1 MPDTKQREPQIAAS
15 LVNGIRRTLIED
27 GRWERIEGDVLA
39 RAPALAD
46 WLAFAERAEWVS
58 LDGHLTFLDALL
70 GVLGRESLAAL
81 GATRLKE
88 DVDIG
93 ALARM
98 LRAWLREFR
107 SDASALL
114 RVAPHAWQAAT
125 RNAGRM
131 VVVDSTPGHMSFRVE
146 SPPAAVLDRRGWH
159 VFLEGFGSELLRQ
172 SGRQG
177 SFSIAPDGGSLSLVA
192 TWSEPGGSA
201 LG

>member
-58 LDGHLTFLDALL
+58 LDGHLTFLNALL
-70 GVLGRESLAAL
+70 GVLGRESLA
-81 GATRLKE
+81 
-88 DVDIG
+88 

>member
-15 LVNGIRRTLIED
+15 LVNGVRRTLIED
-27 GRWERIEGDVLA
+27 GRWERIEADVLA
-39 RAPALAD
+39 RAPELAG
-46 WLAFAERAEWVS
+46 WLTTAERAEWVS
-58 LDGHLTFLDALL
+58 LERYLLFMDTLL
-70 GVLGRESLAAL
+70 GVLGKEALAAL

-88 DVDIG
+88 DVDVG

-146 SPPAAVLDRRGWH
+146 SPPAAVLEGRGWH
-159 VFLEGFGSELLRQ
+159 LFLEGFGGELLHQ

-177 SFSIAPDGGSLSLVA
+177 SFSIRPDAGALSLSA
-192 TWSEPGGSA
+192 TWSETSSPG
-201 LG
+201 

>member
-1 MPDTKQREPQIAAS
+1 MPDTKQREPQIATS
-15 LVNGIRRTLIED
+15 LVNGVRRTLIED
-27 GRWERIEGDVLA
+27 GRWERIEEDVLA
-39 RAPALAD
+39 RAPELAD
-46 WLAFAERAEWVS
+46 WLAAAERAEWVS
-58 LDGHLTFLDALL
+58 LERYLLFMDTLL
-70 GVLGRESLAAL
+70 GVLGVEALATL

-88 DVDIG
+88 DVDVG

-107 SDASALL
+107 SDAGALL

-146 SPPAAVLDRRGWH
+146 SPPPAVIERRGWH
-159 VFLEGFGSELLRQ
+159 VFLEGFGGELLRQ

-177 SFSIAPDGGSLSLVA
+177 SFSIGPEAGSLSLAA
-192 TWSEPGGSA
+192 TWSESGSTR
-201 LG
+201 G